1 MIDLDA
7 IEVGAQAYLDE
18 GGEEF
23 GAVRAID
30 QRDRSLTV
38 YVENARDYAV
48 PLQAVRSAHDGKVV
62 LDAEQLPASM
72 RRAIRRAHQ
81 REEPGV

>member
-1 MIDLDA
+1 MINPGR
-7 IEVGAQAYLDE
+7 IEIGSQAFLAE

-30 QRDRSLTV
+30 PLDGSLTV
-38 YVENARDYAV
+38 YVENARDYVV
-48 PLQAVRSAHDGKVV
+48 PLAAVRSAHDGKVV
-62 LDAEQLPASM
+62 LDAARLPGSM

>member
-1 MIDLDA
+1 MVDA
-7 IEVGAQAYLDE
+7 RSIEVGAQAYLNE

-30 QRDRSLTV
+30 PRDGALTV
-38 YVENARDYAV
+38 YVENARDYVV
-48 PLQAVRSAHDGKVV
+48 PLQAVRTAHDGKVV

-81 REEPGV
+81 REEPGA

>member
-1 MIDLDA
+1 MIDA
-7 IEVGAQAYLDE
+7 RTIEVGAQVYLSE

-23 GAVRAID
+23 GAVRAVD
-30 QRDRSLTV
+30 PHDGALTV
-38 YVENARDYAV
+38 YVENARDYVV
-48 PLQAVRSAHDGKVV
+48 PLDAVRGAHDGKVV
-62 LDAEQLPASM
+62 LDAEHLPASM

>member
-1 MIDLDA
+1 MIETKA
-7 IEVGAQAYLDE
+7 IEVGAQAYLNE

-30 QRDRSLTV
+30 PRDGSLTV
-38 YVENARDYAV
+38 YVENARDYVV
-48 PLQAVRSAHDGKVV
+48 PADAVRGAHDGKVV
-62 LDAEQLPASM
+62 LDAERLPASM

-81 REEPGV
+81 REEPGA